1 VHSKLIAL
9 AVLAALPAWAEEA
22 SPDALAVQRA
32 YAEVFKKVSPA
43 IVSLDID
50 LEAREKP
57 KSRAQRLQDMM
68 TPAALRE
75 YYKRPEGP
83 VSGVIVGKDGYIL
96 TTYYA
101 VDGTVHGIQVHL
113 ADGRTLD
120 GKLLG
125 RDQAL
130 DLALVKVDAKGL
142 PTLEPA
148 DVSKVRVGE
157 FVMIVGR
164 SPDPERA
171 NMTAGIV
178 SADGR
183 NSNTAIQTDA
193 EIDYG
198 NIGGALVDLDGRIVG
213 IAAQLSTQEYGLNS
227 GVGFVTRWDCVE
239 RTLPDLKAGKVVTR
253 PPSPFLGVQAAEG
266 ALEVEG
272 AQIDQ
277 VLPDSAAEKAG
288 LRSGDVIR
296 EFQGEKI
303 KEWEDLSKLI
313 HLCKP
318 GDEVKLVVRRGD
330 TDIEIEAVLGER
342 K

>member
-1 VHSKLIAL
+1 MKKLIAVAL
-9 AVLAALPAWAEEA
+9 LALPVWAEEA
-22 SPDALAVQRA
+22 SPDAAAVQRA
-32 YAEVFKKVSPA
+32 YAEVLKRVSPA
-43 IVSLDID
+43 VVSLEID
-50 LEAREKP
+50 LEEHEKP
-57 KSRAQRLQDMM
+57 KSRLQRLNDLA
-68 TPAALRE
+68 TDPKLRE

-113 ADGRTLD
+113 SDGRTLE
-120 GKLLG
+120 GELLG

-148 DVSKVRVGE
+148 DISKVRVGE

-183 NSNTAIQTDA
+183 SSNTAIQTDA

-198 NIGGALVDLDGRIVG
+198 NLGGALVDLDGRLVG
-213 IAAQLSTQEYGLNS
+213 IAAQLSAQEFGLNS
-227 GVGFVTRWDCVE
+227 GVGYVTRWDCVE
-239 RTLPDLKAGKVVTR
+239 QTLPDLKAGRVVTR
-253 PPSPFLGVQAAEG
+253 PPQPFLGVQAAEG

-288 LRSGDVIR
+288 LRNGDVIR
-296 EFQGEKI
+296 EFQGERI

-318 GDEVKLVVRRGD
+318 GDEVKLTVRRGD
-330 TDIEIEAVLGER
+330 TDIEIIAVLGER